1 MAYVRLPQSVLPPD
15 VFFSPLYSYFG
26 GAYLPNVVLVSLLVY
41 KQHIS
46 DAFPPVSSLGIV
58 LCTFGSRPTP
68 ATGAHGIPDVA
79 TVTRFHDQFLQ
90 SQPFIFH
97 LWWSSLASCP
107 DGVLHVWTSAFTDA
121 DTNKNHVMQHTLW
134 GGGGVWGGITLGII
148 GVRLQGCD

>member
-79 TVTRFHDQFLQ
+79 TVTRFHGQFLPT
-90 SQPFIFH
+90 QPFIFH

-107 DGVLHVWTSAFTDA
+107 DDVLHVWTSAFTDA
-121 DTNKNHVMQHTLW
+121 DTNKSPVMQHTPQ
-134 GGGGVWGGITLGII
+134 GGGGVCGGISLGII
-148 GVRLQGCD
+148 GGRLQGCD